1 MNLSNIVLVTQMLV
15 TKTNLFRLSVREEPK
30 VDYYD
35 KALRKVFDALDW
47 LWLCNSVI
55 GFKDNALSLRVIF
68 PRARGTNLTSFPF

>member
-47 LWLCNSVI
+47 L
-55 GFKDNALSLRVIF
+55 
-68 PRARGTNLTSFPF
+68 